1 MKFTVDFSILL
12 SYNVIILLNL
22 WYRKVKGLKNSPYAT
37 VERFVDRLLL
47 GKETDC
53 EAIRKYEI
61 YLTYDNIINMSMYCK
76 ALILVLFMCMVFRS
90 ILHGVNEVNTVPFAI
105 ATMITLVIMF
115 FLKKYIDPQNH
126 TVKTSRILTYAYSI
140 NICAIAMY
148 YDLILQSEEYDVF
161 LLIVIVVLSGMFN
174 KHPCEHLVFL
184 ICLLGILIVI
194 EARLAPSKIFL
205 TDLFNAIIAAAA
217 GIFLAVAEMRT
228 KIELIMIKENEHKIK
243 MSDIKTQ
250 IVLNQIKP
258 HFLYNVL
265 ATIQVLCKFDPDKA
279 VTAMEDFSGY
289 LRANVDYGLS
299 KSVVSFDEEF
309 KNVKYFLR
317 LEKLRCGDKLKI
329 VYELKEKNFEIP
341 VLTLQP
347 IVENAVKHGVGNKK
361 GGGTVT
367 ISTSSD
373 DNNIIIRVQDDGD
386 GISAKSI
393 DELSLSYDG
402 KSHVGLTNVKE
413 RIEIITGGS
422 LDFYSEKGKGTV
434 VTIKIPKDFKEATY
448 EYTRS

>member
-1 MKFTVDFSILL
+1 M
-12 SYNVIILLNL
+12 
-22 WYRKVKGLKNSPYAT
+22 KNSPYAT
-37 VERFVDRLLL
+37 VEKFVDRLLL
-47 GKETDC
+47 GKETYC

-61 YLTYDNIINMSMYCK
+61 YLTYDNIKNMSMYCK
-76 ALILVLFMCMVFRS
+76 ALILVLFMCMVFRC
-90 ILHGVNEVNTVPFAI
+90 ILHGVSAVNTVPFAI

-115 FLKKYIDPQNH
+115 LLKKYIKPQNH
-126 TVKTSRILTYAYSI
+126 TVKISRILTFAFSV

-148 YDLILQSEEYDVF
+148 YDLIVQPEEYDVF
-161 LLIVIVVLSGMFN
+161 LLIVIIVLSGMFN
-174 KHPCEHLVFL
+174 KYPCEHLVFL
-184 ICLLGILIVI
+184 ICLLGTLIVI
-194 EARLAPSKIFL
+194 EAHLAPSKIFL
-205 TDLFNAIIAAAA
+205 TDLFNAIIAAVA
-217 GIFLAVAEMRT
+217 GMFLAVAEMKT

-243 MSDIKTQ
+243 MSDMKTQ

-317 LEKLRCGDKLKI
+317 LEKLRCGDKLKV
-329 VYELKEKNFEIP
+329 VYDLKEKNFEIP

-373 DNNIIIRVQDDGD
+373 NNNIIIRVQDDGD

-393 DELSLSYDG
+393 DELSLSYDE

-422 LDFYSEKGKGTV
+422 LDFYSEEGKGTV
-434 VTIKIPKDFKEATY
+434 VTIKIPKDFKEVAY

>member
-1 MKFTVDFSILL
+1 M
-12 SYNVIILLNL
+12 
-22 WYRKVKGLKNSPYAT
+22 KNSPYAT
-37 VERFVDRLLL
+37 VERFVDDLLL
-47 GKETDC
+47 GKETGSKT
-53 EAIRKYEI
+53 IRKYEV
-61 YLTYDNIINMSMYCK
+61 YLSRDNIKNMVMYCK
-76 ALILVLFMCMVFRS
+76 VLIAVLFMCMVFRC
-90 ILHGVNEVNTVPFAI
+90 ILHGVNAVNVVPFAP
-105 ATMITLVIMF
+105 TMIITLVLMF
-115 FLKKYIDPQNH
+115 FSNKYINTRKH
-126 TVKTSRILTYAYSI
+126 TVMISRILTFAYSI
-140 NICAIAMY
+140 NLCAIAMF
-148 YDLILQSEEYDVF
+148 YDLIVQSEEYDVF
-161 LLIVIVVLSGMFN
+161 LLIAIVVLSGMFN
-174 KHPCEHLVFL
+174 NYPCDHLVFL
-184 ICLLGILIVI
+184 ICLLGISIII
-194 EARLAPSKIFL
+194 EAHLAPSQIFK
-205 TDLFNAIIAAAA
+205 TDLLNAIIATVA
-217 GIFLAVAEMRT
+217 GMFLAVAEMRT
-228 KIELIMIKENEHKIK
+228 KIELIIIKENEHKIK

-265 ATIQVLCKFDPDKA
+265 ATIQVLCKVDPDKA
-279 VTAMEDFSGY
+279 VAAMDDFSGY

-309 KNVKYFLR
+309 ENVRCFLR
-317 LEKLRCGDKLKI
+317 LEKIRHGDKLRV
-329 VYELKEKNFEIP
+329 VYDLKEKDFEIP

-373 DNNIIIRVQDDGD
+373 DDNTIIRVRDDGV

-393 DELSLSYDG
+393 DELPLSYDG

-422 LDFYSEKGKGTV
+422 LEFYSEEGKGTV
-434 VTIKIPKDFKEATY
+434 VTIKIPRDFKEADY

>member
-1 MKFTVDFSILL
+1 MK
-12 SYNVIILLNL
+12 
-22 WYRKVKGLKNSPYAT
+22 RLKNSPYAT
-37 VERFVDRLLL
+37 IEKFVDRLLL

-53 EAIRKYEI
+53 EAMRKYEI
-61 YLTYDNIINMSMYCK
+61 YLTYDNIKNMSMYCK
-76 ALILVLFMCMVFRS
+76 ALILVLFMCMVFRC
-90 ILHGVNEVNTVPFAI
+90 ILHGVSAVNTVPFAI

-115 FLKKYIDPQNH
+115 LLKKYIKPQNH
-126 TVKTSRILTYAYSI
+126 TVKISRILTFAFSV
-140 NICAIAMY
+140 NIFALAMY
-148 YDLILQSEEYDVF
+148 YDLIVQPEEYDVF
-161 LLIVIVVLSGMFN
+161 LLIAIVVLSGAFN
-174 KHPCEHLVFL
+174 KYPCDHLVFL
-184 ICLLGILIVI
+184 ICLLGTLIVI
-194 EARLAPSKIFL
+194 EAHLAQSKIFL
-205 TDLFNAIIAAAA
+205 TDLFNAIIAAVA
-217 GIFLAVAEMRT
+217 GMFLAVAEMRT

-243 MSDIKTQ
+243 MSDMKTQ

-265 ATIQVLCKFDPDKA
+265 ATIQVLCKVDPDKA

-317 LEKLRCGDKLKI
+317 LEKLRCGDKLKV
-329 VYELKEKNFEIP
+329 VYDLKEKNFEIP

-347 IVENAVKHGVGNKK
+347 IIENAVKHGVGNKK

-373 DNNIIIRVQDDGD
+373 NNNIIIRVQDDGD

-422 LDFYSEKGKGTV
+422 LDFYSEEGKGTV
-434 VTIKIPKDFKEATY
+434 VTIKIPKDFKEAAY

>member
-1 MKFTVDFSILL
+1 MK
-12 SYNVIILLNL
+12 
-22 WYRKVKGLKNSPYAT
+22 RLKNSPYAT
-37 VERFVDRLLL
+37 VEKFVDRLLL
-47 GKETDC
+47 GKETYC

-61 YLTYDNIINMSMYCK
+61 YLTYDNIKNMSMYCK
-76 ALILVLFMCMVFRS
+76 ALILVLFMCMVFRC
-90 ILHGVNEVNTVPFAI
+90 ILHGVSAVNTVPFAI

-115 FLKKYIDPQNH
+115 LLKKYIKPQNH
-126 TVKTSRILTYAYSI
+126 TVKISRILTFAFSV

-148 YDLILQSEEYDVF
+148 YDLIVQPEEYDVF
-161 LLIVIVVLSGMFN
+161 LLIVIIVLSGMFN
-174 KHPCEHLVFL
+174 KYPCEHLVFL
-184 ICLLGILIVI
+184 ICLLGTLIVI
-194 EARLAPSKIFL
+194 EAHLAPSKIFL
-205 TDLFNAIIAAAA
+205 TDLFNAIIAAVA
-217 GIFLAVAEMRT
+217 GMFLAVAEMKT

-243 MSDIKTQ
+243 MSDMKTQ

-317 LEKLRCGDKLKI
+317 LEKLRCGDKLKV
-329 VYELKEKNFEIP
+329 VYDLKEKNFEIP

-373 DNNIIIRVQDDGD
+373 NNNIIIRVQDDGD

-393 DELSLSYDG
+393 DELSLSYDE

-422 LDFYSEKGKGTV
+422 LDFYSEEGKGTV
-434 VTIKIPKDFKEATY
+434 VTIKIPKDFKEVAY

>member
-1 MKFTVDFSILL
+1 M
-12 SYNVIILLNL
+12 
-22 WYRKVKGLKNSPYAT
+22 
-37 VERFVDRLLL
+37 
-47 GKETDC
+47 
-53 EAIRKYEI
+53 RKYEI
-61 YLTYDNIINMSMYCK
+61 YLTYDNIKNMSMYCK
-76 ALILVLFMCMVFRS
+76 ALILVLFMCMVFRC
-90 ILHGVNEVNTVPFAI
+90 ILHGVSAVNTVPFAI

-115 FLKKYIDPQNH
+115 LLKKYIKPQNH
-126 TVKTSRILTYAYSI
+126 TVKISRILTFAFSV
-140 NICAIAMY
+140 NIFALAMY
-148 YDLILQSEEYDVF
+148 YDLIVQPEEYDVF
-161 LLIVIVVLSGMFN
+161 LLIAIVVLSGAFN
-174 KHPCEHLVFL
+174 KYPCDHLVFL
-184 ICLLGILIVI
+184 ICLLGTLIVI
-194 EARLAPSKIFL
+194 EAHLAQSKIFL
-205 TDLFNAIIAAAA
+205 TDLFNAIIAAVA
-217 GIFLAVAEMRT
+217 GMFLAVAEMRT

-243 MSDIKTQ
+243 MSDMKTQ

-265 ATIQVLCKFDPDKA
+265 ATIQVLCKVDPDKA

-317 LEKLRCGDKLKI
+317 LEKLRCGDKLKV
-329 VYELKEKNFEIP
+329 VYDLKEKNFEIP

-347 IVENAVKHGVGNKK
+347 IIENAVKHGVGNKK

-373 DNNIIIRVQDDGD
+373 NNNIIIRVQDDGD

-422 LDFYSEKGKGTV
+422 LDFYSEEGKGTV
-434 VTIKIPKDFKEATY
+434 VTIKIPKDFKEAAY

>member
-1 MKFTVDFSILL
+1 M
-12 SYNVIILLNL
+12 
-22 WYRKVKGLKNSPYAT
+22 KNSPYAT

-61 YLTYDNIINMSMYCK
+61 CLTYDNIKNMSMYCK
-76 ALILVLFMCMVFRS
+76 ALILVLFMCMVFRC
-90 ILHGVNEVNTVPFAI
+90 ILHGVSAVNTVPFAI

-115 FLKKYIDPQNH
+115 FLKKYIKPQNH
-126 TVKTSRILTYAYSI
+126 TVKISRILTFAFSV
-140 NICAIAMY
+140 NIFALAMY
-148 YDLILQSEEYDVF
+148 YDLIVQPEEYDVF
-161 LLIVIVVLSGMFN
+161 LLIAIVVLSGTFN
-174 KHPCEHLVFL
+174 KYPCDHLVFL
-184 ICLLGILIVI
+184 ICLLVTLIVI
-194 EARLAPSKIFL
+194 EAHLAPSRIFL
-205 TDLFNAIIAAAA
+205 TDLFNAIIAAVA
-217 GIFLAVAEMRT
+217 GMFLAVAEMRT

-243 MSDIKTQ
+243 MSDMKTQ

-279 VTAMEDFSGY
+279 VTAMQDFSGY
-289 LRANVDYGLS
+289 LRANVDYRLS

-317 LEKLRCGDKLKI
+317 LEKLRCGDKLKV
-329 VYELKEKNFEIP
+329 VYDLKEKNFEIP

-402 KSHVGLTNVKE
+402 KSHIGLTNVKE

-422 LDFYSEKGKGTV
+422 LDFYSEEGKGTV
-434 VTIKIPKDFKEATY
+434 VTIKIPKDFKEAAY